1 MLLLSTLNI
10 CQKINTLVLEKFSL
24 TTSELLGN
32 KLLIIPLDIV
42 KFKTQLSHSVT
53 QTCVM
58 DLQKI
63 SVGKSNSSGST
74 EMSMSMNSNSELISV
89 KEVLSMSMM
98 FMNGLALRIYGGIII
113 GKILMYSVLPETSLQ
128 VYIKLL
134 FMDMKDVVMEP

>member
-1 MLLLSTLNI
+1 
-10 CQKINTLVLEKFSL
+10 
-24 TTSELLGN
+24 
-32 KLLIIPLDIV
+32 
-42 KFKTQLSHSVT
+42 
-53 QTCVM
+53 
-58 DLQKI
+58 
-63 SVGKSNSSGST
+63 
-74 EMSMSMNSNSELISV
+74 MSMNSNSELISV

>member
-10 CQKINTLVLEKFSL
+10 CQKVNTLVLEKFSL

-53 QTCVM
+53 KTCVM

-98 FMNGLALRIYGGIII
+98 FMNGLVPTIYGIIII
-113 GKILMYSVLPETSLQ
+113 GKVLLYSVLPETSLQ